1 MAGIEH
7 LEKLCLTIRK
17 EILTSV
23 YHAKSGHLG
32 GSLSAVEIL
41 VALYFHK
48 MRVDPVQPKLDERD
62 RFVLSKGHAAPALYA
77 VLANKGFFEKSELNG
92 LRNINSMLQGAPGMY
107 TPGIDMSAG
116 SLGQGISA
124 AVGMALAGKMQKKT
138 YKTYV
143 LLGDGEMQEGQVW
156 EALMVA
162 SHHRL
167 GNLIVILDNNHV
179 QMCGVTSEILSIG
192 DPRAKFDAF
201 GCRTTTIDGHDLGQI
216 VKTLDSMDD
225 EPDGPP
231 VVIIAETIKGKGV
244 SFMENSAA
252 WHGGAPSAEQL
263 EKALTELGGDAQ

>member
-1 MAGIEH
+1 MDSIEY

-41 VALYFHK
+41 VSLYFHK
-48 MRVDPVQPKLDERD
+48 MHVDPEHPKMDDRD

-77 VLANKGFFEKSELNG
+77 VLANRGFFEKSELNK

-116 SLGQGISA
+116 SLGQGISV
-124 AVGMALAGKMQKKT
+124 AVGMALAGKIQKKT

-143 LLGDGEMQEGQVW
+143 MLGDGELQEGQVW
-156 EALMVA
+156 EALMAA
-162 SHHRL
+162 SHYRL

-192 DPRAKFDAF
+192 DIQAKFDAF
-201 GCRTTTIDGHDLGQI
+201 GCRTITIDGHDIGQI
-216 VKTLDSMDD
+216 IRTLDSLDY
-225 EPDGPP
+225 EPDNIP
-231 VVIIAETIKGKGV
+231 VAIIAETVKGKGV
-244 SFMENSAA
+244 SFMENLAA

-263 EKALTELGGDAQ
+263 EKALAELGGDV